1 MESRVIMNEV
11 RSSADLA
18 IVNECRLPTAGA
30 IEFTLRHV
38 SEDTHSWDFNLT
50 FAASG

>member
-30 IEFTLRHV
+30 IECYPSPCVRRYAFVGL
-38 SEDTHSWDFNLT
+38 
-50 FAASG
+50 